1 MIKSYNQ
8 TTESFIKF
16 ATIII
21 VMETTN
27 EFKNISVKIDTFQI
41 LYKMKGR
48 EGNITW
54 DDVIK
59 YLIRRERENESK
71 SQSEKHAK
79 LLQEFRGAAIQ
90 K

>member
-1 MIKSYNQ
+1 
-8 TTESFIKF
+8 
-16 ATIII
+16 
-21 VMETTN
+21 METTN

>member
-1 MIKSYNQ
+1 MK
-8 TTESFIKF
+8 TEQ
-16 ATIII
+16 
-21 VMETTN
+21 EH
-27 EFKNISVKIDTFQI
+27 KNISVKQDTFDTLQ
-41 LYKMKGR
+41 KMKGY

-59 YLIRRERENESK
+59 YLIRRERKDESK